1 MRLIPLIAALA
12 APGAMSAAAFAQ
24 VPPAQTQPVTLS
36 VEMKSPDFANRV
48 GELFGKVPKPD
59 WLAEATEAEPVAVTL
74 DGRPY
79 TVLLACKKHDCANH
93 QLAILFDAER
103 MYGLRFET
111 RDNSAE
117 ERLTWL
123 NIGGGAESIDGRT
136 ILYAAITGSLFNHPE
151 AFSFR

>member
-1 MRLIPLIAALA
+1 MRLILLIALLA
-12 APGAMSAAAFAQ
+12 VPGTMSAARAEEA
-24 VPPAQTQPVTLS
+24 PPVTLS
-36 VEMKSPDFANRV
+36 VEMKDAAFAHRLRT
-48 GELFGKVPKPD
+48 LFGKEARPD
-59 WLAEATEAEPVAVTL
+59 WLAAATEAEPVAVTL

-136 ILYAAITGSLFNHPE
+136 ILYAAITGSLFNHPD

>member
-1 MRLIPLIAALA
+1 MRLILLIALLA
-12 APGAMSAAAFAQ
+12 VPGTMSAARAEA
-24 VPPAQTQPVTLS
+24 PPVTLS
-36 VEMKSPDFANRV
+36 VEMKDAAFAHRLRT
-48 GELFGKVPKPD
+48 LFGKEARPD

-136 ILYAAITGSLFNHPE
+136 ILYAAITGSLFNHPD